1 MTRLSPE
8 YVALLITSLSP
19 IVLALMA
26 GIGWVVR
33 HRIETATAPGAEP
46 PTTQHAETTALPRDL
61 YDDCRQ
67 DLETTRAELTTERAR
82 RIHLEGIL
90 ARHGIT
96 PTTPTED

>member
-1 MTRLSPE
+1 MNRLSPE
-8 YVALLITSLSP
+8 HVALLITAVSP
-19 IVLALMA
+19 IVLTLMA

-46 PTTQHAETTALPRDL
+46 PTTQTPAALPRDL
-61 YDDCRQ
+61 YDDCRE

-96 PTTPTED
+96 PTTLTED

>member
-1 MTRLSPE
+1 MNRLSPE
-8 YVALLITSLSP
+8 HVALLITALSP

-46 PTTQHAETTALPRDL
+46 PTTQTPAALPRDL
-61 YDDCRQ
+61 YDDCRE

-96 PTTPTED
+96 PTED

>member
-1 MTRLSPE
+1 MNRLSPE
-8 YVALLITSLSP
+8 HVALLITALSP

-46 PTTQHAETTALPRDL
+46 PTTQTPAALPRDL
-61 YDDCRQ
+61 YDDCRE

-96 PTTPTED
+96 PPED

>member
-1 MTRLSPE
+1 MSPE
-8 YVALLITSLSP
+8 HVALLITAVSP
-19 IVLALMA
+19 IVLALMY

-46 PTTQHAETTALPRDL
+46 PTTQTPALPRDL
-61 YDDCRQ
+61 YDDCRE

>member
-1 MTRLSPE
+1 MSPE
-8 YVALLITSLSP
+8 YIALLITSLSP

-46 PTTQHAETTALPRDL
+46 PTTQTPAALPRDL
-61 YDDCRQ
+61 YDDCRE

-96 PTTPTED
+96 PTNPTED